1 MSKIKLEIVQSGSK
15 VSIHMEYA
23 DYQKSERYYFSV
35 VYILCFIN
43 MLQCLTI
50 NKEIKSKKNNDEITV
65 SYETEFFSNNYDIID
80 GVIACIEDFAKERA
94 DVLIADIRKEQ
105 NDGEE

>member
-1 MSKIKLEIVQSGSK
+1 MSKIQLKIVQYGSK
-15 VSIHMEYA
+15 VSIHMEYV
-23 DYQKSERYYFSV
+23 DNQKSERYYFSV
-35 VYILCFIN
+35 VYILCYIN
-43 MLQCLTI
+43 MLQDLTI
-50 NKEIKSKKNNDEITV
+50 NKEIKSEKNNDEITV